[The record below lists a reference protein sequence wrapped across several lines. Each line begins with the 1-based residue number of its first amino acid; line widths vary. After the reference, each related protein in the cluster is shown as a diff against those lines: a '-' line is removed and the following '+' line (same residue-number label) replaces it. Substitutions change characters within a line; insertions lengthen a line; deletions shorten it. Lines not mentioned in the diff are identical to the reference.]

1 MYMYKSRGRLLFA
14 GTVHGRQRA
23 PDMQS
28 GILPAG
34 HVYPI
39 ESVESARNKKQNT
52 SDCAAS
58 GGRQSFF

>member
-14 GTVHGRQRA
+14 GTVQGRQRA
-23 PDMQS
+23 LDQS

-52 SDCAAS
+52 SDCVVS